1 MEAKLEPADGQEIA
15 DAKVEAKD
23 VLMEPGVSDEHVALF
38 LEGKAIL
45 NPNPDNFKEVCLKVG
60 KALLYKYGG
69 PWQYLEAT
77 VPDPE
82 KFAETLLQAWPK
94 VTNLPYAKAVPDS
107 CEETF
112 YIHLSDLSWDPKSST
127 RPPPYLSS
135 TLRML
140 DRYLVDTFL
149 TGDSEGPLRLWDG
162 PSPSGNH
169 SHGWCC
175 YLKGACRS
183 ATLLFLAALCQQAK
197 WDLQFLHPSLYVSM
211 QSILCKRGTLL
222 RDLKSI
228 AIENAQIAARGDLR
242 KAHDSLT
249 WLGKLLL
256 LQKNGYASDQV
267 LSSWNAACSQET
279 KIQGQKLQSLNF
291 LMTLTPDT
299 LSILLQHG
307 SKYGNK
313 TAFMEDCWANKKIQI
328 GSSPRCPQ
336 KEWSD
341 RLRITEPGVKLAI
354 DAICRAYDAKSPETR
369 MRLSKPAMEEVVYQ
383 AQLVVSIQQTLVEDM
398 GVPLE
403 LATGIQ
409 ESFLIGDVSLKLEL
423 ESAISEKPK
432 NFNIATLTSVT
443 EILRKHRGKTEA
455 QLAVGISSRNIAAAN
470 LEKEE
475 FQLVIQQM
483 EYLDVDPVCF

>member
-169 SHGWCC
+169 SHGWC
-175 YLKGACRS
+175 Y
-183 ATLLFLAALCQQAK
+183 
-197 WDLQFLHPSLYVSM
+197 
-211 QSILCKRGTLL
+211 
-222 RDLKSI
+222 
-228 AIENAQIAARGDLR
+228 
-242 KAHDSLT
+242 
-249 WLGKLLL
+249 
-256 LQKNGYASDQV
+256 
-267 LSSWNAACSQET
+267 
-279 KIQGQKLQSLNF
+279 
-291 LMTLTPDT
+291 
-299 LSILLQHG
+299 
-307 SKYGNK
+307 
-313 TAFMEDCWANKKIQI
+313 
-328 GSSPRCPQ
+328 
-336 KEWSD
+336 
-341 RLRITEPGVKLAI
+341 
-354 DAICRAYDAKSPETR
+354 
-369 MRLSKPAMEEVVYQ
+369 KPY
-383 AQLVVSIQQTLVEDM
+383 I
-398 GVPLE
+398 
-403 LATGIQ
+403 
-409 ESFLIGDVSLKLEL
+409 
-423 ESAISEKPK
+423 
-432 NFNIATLTSVT
+432 
-443 EILRKHRGKTEA
+443 
-455 QLAVGISSRNIAAAN
+455 
-470 LEKEE
+470 
-475 FQLVIQQM
+475 
-483 EYLDVDPVCF
+483 